1 MFITK
6 TTPKP
11 IKPFKT
17 IDDIIIYYRRLHNG
31 KR

>member
-17 IDDIIIYYRRLHNG
+17 IDDIINYYTKALRKH
-31 KR
+31 